1 MVDDRW
7 RKQSVLAETRG
18 GPSKRPFRDLLT
30 MAQSAVEFIDAG
42 ELRMGKD
49 FENLHNGIILAELGG
64 YGDGPYCARH
74 GAGAALVMLG
84 TYIVD
89 PGDSVPYHA
98 DFVFKPGRSNYQEYL
113 EHHVAAARVSGAQ
126 IGVSVVSIDL
136 RDTVDFLQAA
146 REAGA
151 DYASLC
157 AHSPMKMFIQAGV
170 SAALCYR
177 QNWDA
182 LREWTSAILDAVD
195 IPVIF
200 KVGANDTPDII
211 GAVEVISEEGVPI
224 IHINV
229 EDSHEGSAGLAMIAK
244 LQEKCTVLIAGGGV
258 KDIEG
263 ARRVLRAGAD
273 GVAIGTAAMEDPGLC
288 GTIQSLLRNN

>member
-1 MVDDRW
+1 MHIPHD
-7 RKQSVLAETRG
+7 KTGTQGSYH
-18 GPSKRPFRDLLT
+18 
-30 MAQSAVEFIDAG
+30 AG
-42 ELRMGKD
+42 ELRMEND
-49 FENLHNGIILAELGG
+49 FENLRNGVVLAELGG
-64 YGDGPYCARH
+64 YGDGPYCAQH

-89 PGDSVPYHA
+89 SGDSVPYHE
-98 DFVFKPGRSNYQEYL
+98 DFVFKPGRSNYQTYL
-113 EHHVAAARVSGAQ
+113 EHHITAARVGGSQ
-126 IGVSVVSIDL
+126 IGVSVVSVDL

-146 REAGA
+146 QEAGA

-157 AHSPMKMFIQAGV
+157 AHSPMKMFLQAGV

-177 QNWDA
+177 ENWTA

-229 EDSHEGSAGLAMIAK
+229 EDSYEDSNGLVMIK
-244 LQEKCTVLIAGGGV
+244 ELQGKCTILIAGGGV
-258 KDIEG
+258 KDIKG
-263 ARRVLRAGAD
+263 ARRILQAGAD
-273 GVAIGTAAMEDPGLC
+273 GVAIATAAMEDSGLC
-288 GTIQSLLRNN
+288 GTIQKMLRDG